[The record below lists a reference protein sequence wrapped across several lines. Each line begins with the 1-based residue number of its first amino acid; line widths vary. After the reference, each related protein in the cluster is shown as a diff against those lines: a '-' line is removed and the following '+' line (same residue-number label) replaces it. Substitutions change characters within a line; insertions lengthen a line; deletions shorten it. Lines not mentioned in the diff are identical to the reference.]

1 MGKKVF
7 TDESLSTFISE
18 IKSYTDDAVSKTITV
33 DSALSSTSENPVQ
46 NKVIQAALD
55 ALRQE
60 ISTSSGV
67 SSGTYFKSAS
77 FSTEATGLD
86 VDAVGS
92 GGVVKDTVTVASGFT
107 GEKIRPASTKAKV
120 KLTKITYYLDVLGT
134 RDGDV
139 AVYANNSLLG
149 YHVPSEGL
157 NTLNFG
163 LLGFSSFSLDIY
175 QTTKIPF
182 KLNYVGSDGK
192 YAEALYDYW
201 VVYPTFWGTT
211 DSVEPED
218 FIKNGQPKISLET
231 IIEKGW
237 KKDITVEDH
246 SQFIVVA
253 TTEQIESIKCE
264 GIDAKFIYWG
274 GYVDENNIVYN
285 LYRSS
290 SRIIPGTYTLDFK

>member
-1 MGKKVF
+1 MAIKPLKEIVF
-7 TDESLSTFISE
+7 PGSE
-18 IKSYTDDAVSKTITV
+18 DIYQITV

-46 NKVIQAALD
+46 NKVIQAELE

-107 GEKIRPASTKAKV
+107 GEKIRPANTEAEV

-149 YHVPSEGL
+149 YHTPSEGL

-163 LLGFSSFSLDIY
+163 FLGFSSFSLKIDK
-175 QTTKIPF
+175 TTKIPF
-182 KLNYVGSDGK
+182 KLEYAGSDGK
-192 YAEALYDYW
+192 HAEALFNYW
-201 VVYPTFWGTT
+201 VTYPTFWGTT
-211 DSVEPED
+211 MNADTVD
-218 FIKNGQPKISLET
+218 DLVNFMNNGQLKFSMNA

-237 KKDITVEDH
+237 RKDISVEDH
-246 SQFIVVA
+246 AQYIVVA
-253 TTEQIESIKCE
+253 TTEKIENVKCE

-274 GYVDENNIVYN
+274 GYVDENNITYN

-290 SRIIPGTYTLDFK
+290 SKIIPGTYTLDFK